1 MCPKFIELVSS
12 GRNLDSEYVS
22 NIAQGK
28 VWTGEDAL
36 RYGLIDELG
45 DLKDA
50 TVIAAKLAKL
60 DQYEIEFKESPTTL
74 FQQFVRSFNAY
85 VLELLSALSP
95 YQVFTH
101 PMTVGPV
108 DLTVDH
114 IRQVS
119 NLNDPRGLYLYCH
132 NCPI

>member
-1 MCPKFIELVSS
+1 MVSS
-12 GRNLDSEYVS
+12 GRNLESEHVS
-22 NIAQGK
+22 SIAQGK

-74 FQQFVRSFNAY
+74 FQQLVRSFSAHG
-85 VLELLSALSP
+85 LQLLKALSLNE
-95 YQVFTH
+95 VFH
-101 PMTVGPV
+101 PKAVAPI
-108 DLTVDH
+108 DLTIDH
-114 IRQVS
+114 IIKTS
-119 NLNDPRGLYLYCH
+119 DLNDPRGLYLYCH
-132 NCPI
+132 DCPI